1 MDKVK
6 KIIVGCFLIIASSVS
21 AQEVAENQGEKLTL
35 SLEEAQNYALEY
47 NRTIKQQ
54 DLSVQKAKKAEW
66 ASIASM
72 LPQVSGKVDYN
83 SYLGYEL
90 NMFGQ
95 KLPMSDYMDVSITA
109 SIAVSGMQIVATQLS
124 KLATEMQETNKA
136 LTDLQIRSNVATS
149 YYSVLV
155 TEELKRLLEGNMK
168 NLNRL
173 YESTENSYQVGML
186 EQTDVDQLKVQLGM
200 MKNSILST
208 QRSIELAYNALRM
221 LLGSSSLDIE
231 LTDKLDNEALL
242 AKAYEVLNSNFDL
255 DNNFN
260 VQLLDKNIEL
270 SHKNVRLNEW
280 AYGPTLSAFYQY
292 TYKKEFKEGGFN
304 MTPPNVVGVALNIPI
319 FSSGEKYSKVRQ
331 SKFDLE
337 SAQLAKEDAVEGLL
351 VQEKQLR
358 FNLRNAIDSY
368 ELQKQNVDVRDRI
381 FNNMIQKYEYG
392 TVSMTD
398 LTTANNNLISEQM
411 SYVQALLDLVTAQIN
426 LQELLNTL

>member
-6 KIIVGCFLIIASSVS
+6 IFILGCFWIIASSVF
-21 AQEVAENQGEKLTL
+21 AQEEAESQGEKLSL
-35 SLEEAQNYALEY
+35 SLEEAQKYALEY

-109 SIAVSGMQIVATQLS
+109 SMAVSGMQIVATQLS

-270 SHKNVRLNEW
+270 SQKNVRLNEW

>member
-6 KIIVGCFLIIASSVS
+6 KIIVGCFWIIASSVS

-72 LPQVSGKVDYN
+72 LPQVSGEVDYN

-109 SIAVSGMQIVATQLS
+109 SMAVSGMQIVATQLS

-270 SHKNVRLNEW
+270 SQKNVRLNEW

-304 MTPPNVVGVALNIPI
+304 MTPPNVVGVTLNIPI

>member
-35 SLEEAQNYALEY
+35 SLEEAQKYALEY

-270 SHKNVRLNEW
+270 SQKNVRLNEW

>member
-1 MDKVK
+1 MDKI
-6 KIIVGCFLIIASSVS
+6 KIAIVGCFMTVAPSIF

-109 SIAVSGMQIVATQLS
+109 SMAVSGMQIVATQLS

-155 TEELKRLLEGNMK
+155 TEELKSLLEGNMK

-270 SHKNVRLNEW
+270 SQKNVRLNEW

-319 FSSGEKYSKVRQ
+319 FSSGERYSKVRQ